1 MPLLIAILL
10 SLAGLLVLLAL
21 LFLLFTWR
29 QAWKLTHPLRKPLSR
44 TPADLGVAFEDVTF
58 QTEDGVTLSG
68 WFIPAR
74 NGRTIIGCHGILD
87 NREQLL
93 EPTVILTRQGYGFL
107 LYDAR
112 AHGKSGGRHS
122 TYGYNE
128 TKDVAAAVAYLEAR
142 PDVDPQQL
150 GILGNSLG
158 GITAIRA
165 ATSLPQLRILIAES
179 TLADFAS
186 DIGKAFTRFTHL
198 PAFPFAPLTIFW
210 GERIT
215 RIDLKAIRPVRDI
228 AALAPRPI
236 FLISDLLDQI
246 VDEPFDG
253 ELLYASAGEPK
264 ELWQLPDCHHVQCFP
279 THPEAYISRVSA
291 FLEKGFAPK
300 QAPDERGD

>member
-1 MPLLIAILL
+1 MSLLITVLWGL
-10 SLAGLLVLLAL
+10 VGLLVVLAL
-21 LFLLFTWR
+21 LMLIFTWLH
-29 QAWKLTHPLRKPLSR
+29 AWRLTHPLRRLLKR

-58 QTEDGVTLSG
+58 TTEDGIALSG
-68 WFIPAR
+68 WFIPPR

-93 EPTVILTRQGYGFL
+93 EPAVILTRQGYGFL

-112 AHGKSGGRHS
+112 AHGASGGRHS
-122 TYGYNE
+122 TYGHDE
-128 TKDVAAAVAYLEAR
+128 IKDVFAAVAYLEAR
-142 PDVDPQQL
+142 PEVDAQRL
-150 GILGNSLG
+150 GIIGNSLG

-165 ATSLPQLRILIAES
+165 AARLPQLRVIIAES
-179 TLADFAS
+179 ALADFAS

-215 RIDLKAIRPVRDI
+215 HIDLNAIRPVRDI

-236 FLISDLLDQI
+236 FLISDLLDEI

-253 ELLYASAGEPK
+253 ELLYANAGEPK
-264 ELWQLPDCHHVQCFP
+264 ELWQLPECYHVQCFASQP
-279 THPEAYISRVSA
+279 DAYISRVSD
-291 FLEKGFAPK
+291 FLEKSFALNHA
-300 QAPDERGD
+300 QAERVG